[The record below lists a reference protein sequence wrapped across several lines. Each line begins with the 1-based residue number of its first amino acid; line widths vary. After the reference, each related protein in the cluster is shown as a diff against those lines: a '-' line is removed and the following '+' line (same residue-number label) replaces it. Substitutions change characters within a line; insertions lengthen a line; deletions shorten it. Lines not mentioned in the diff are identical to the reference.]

1 MQKWDYVFVLRNNE
15 NGNVFLVYQSSLDK
29 TAFNVD
35 AEAVK
40 LFGSLASPVGSL
52 NYRIYEGFVQRQFDQ
67 GLKADAA
74 FYDELTDREKL
85 EIRRSVSHSTL
96 IATLGVSG
104 WEYVEFH
111 KIGSKY
117 RLYSFKKD
125 RTGKIPTNR
134 TEEPGIHAL
143 ESVEFLIFIRHKG
156 EVGNQFAPLLISSV
170 RNASTN
176 DLNKLLMD
184 RFSEIERR
192 TSEYA
197 RHLEQR
203 MDSNDFRGV
212 KKQLSHI
219 FMVAIFGGAGWEFV
233 QHMRVGSDTRFHV
246 FRRKI
251 VRVLR
256 P

>member
-1 MQKWDYVFVLRNNE
+1 MQKWDYVFALRNNE

-29 TAFNVD
+29 TAFNAD

-40 LFGSLASPVGSL
+40 LFGSLASPVGSSK
-52 NYRIYEGFVQRQFDQ
+52 YRIYEGIVRHQYDQ
-67 GLKADAA
+67 GLKADPD
-74 FYDELTDREKL
+74 FYDGLSDREKL
-85 EIRRSVSHSTL
+85 EVRRSVSHSTL
-96 IATLGVSG
+96 IATLGVRG

-125 RTGKIPTNR
+125 RTGRAPTAHMAEKGNR
-134 TEEPGIHAL
+134 PLEP
-143 ESVEFLIFIRHKG
+143 VEFLIFIRHKG
-156 EVGNQFAPLLISSV
+156 EVENQFFPLLISPV
-170 RNASTN
+170 RNAAAAE
-176 DLNKLLMD
+176 LNTMLKN
-184 RFSEIERR
+184 RFSEIEKR

-219 FMVAIFGGAGWEFV
+219 FMVAIFGGEGWEFV
-233 QHMRVGSDTRFHV
+233 QHMKVGSDTRFHV

-251 VRVLR
+251 VRILQ